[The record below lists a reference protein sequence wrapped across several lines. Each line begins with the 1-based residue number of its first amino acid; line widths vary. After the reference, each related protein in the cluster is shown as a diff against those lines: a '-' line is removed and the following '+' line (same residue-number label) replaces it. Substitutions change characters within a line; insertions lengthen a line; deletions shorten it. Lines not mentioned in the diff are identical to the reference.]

1 MNKERKLIEQF
12 FVPLSSKRESL
23 QLKNDAACIT
33 KNKKSLIISSDMMV
47 QDIHFDV
54 NDCSFLLAKKLLR
67 VNLSDMAA
75 MGSDPYGYMLNI
87 AIPSKLTGNWL
98 KKFCNGLKEDQK
110 LYNIKLFGG
119 DFSSSEKIFL
129 SITIFGKKNSKIH
142 RLDNANESSDI
153 YVSGTIGDSVFG
165 FLFKND
171 KENKIKKKMSLGS
184 LKYLHERYSLPQPRV
199 ALSKKILKYSDSCT
213 DISDG
218 LVPDLDKISKYSM
231 IGSDIFLNKIPLS
244 EPLKKVFNLFSN
256 KKKFWNF
263 VLGGGEDYE
272 LIFSVPS
279 KKKKSFKKN
288 NFLNPKLTKIGRF
301 TKEKRM
307 KIYDLNFKSLKFKK
321 IGYSHF

>member
-1 MNKERKLIEQF
+1 MNRERKLIEHF

-87 AIPSKLTGNWL
+87 AIPSKLTDNWL

-142 RLDNANESSDI
+142 ILDNNSN
-153 YVSGTIGDSVFG
+153 F
-165 FLFKND
+165 FFK
-171 KENKIKKKMSLGS
+171 
-184 LKYLHERYSLPQPRV
+184 
-199 ALSKKILKYSDSCT
+199 
-213 DISDG
+213 
-218 LVPDLDKISKYSM
+218 
-231 IGSDIFLNKIPLS
+231 
-244 EPLKKVFNLFSN
+244 
-256 KKKFWNF
+256 
-263 VLGGGEDYE
+263 
-272 LIFSVPS
+272 
-279 KKKKSFKKN
+279 
-288 NFLNPKLTKIGRF
+288 
-301 TKEKRM
+301 
-307 KIYDLNFKSLKFKK
+307 
-321 IGYSHF
+321 